1 MKFFRENSK
10 WILALFLIGFLVYA
24 FNLNNGLFWD
34 DDDWIINNPYVHS
47 FSYVGDIFSKDILS
61 GFGLNSNYYRPLL
74 LLSFTAN
81 YVIGG
86 IKPFGYHLLSN
97 LFHIGNG
104 ILIFFLL
111 LYVLKWRLP
120 AFIASLLF
128 LVHPLQTEAVTY
140 ISGRGDPMSVFFMLF
155 SILVFIKYNNSN
167 LKKYLF
173 GSLVLMLCAILS
185 RETAVLLAPLFLIVY
200 VSFLTKEKFWRSIRD
215 GLFKI
220 WPYFALAGCY
230 GFLRLTVL
238 NFQNTLNFYN
248 TSNIYA
254 DNLSYR
260 LYTFGHVLLEY
271 LKLIFV
277 PIGLHME
284 RNFPVHTSFFQ
295 FPVWIGYLVVVVIM
309 AIGWYLY
316 RLEFGNQNFSTK
328 DKFASSGKIKEPDSK
343 ISNFRIWFFA
353 WSWFFISL
361 SMVSGIIPINAII
374 YEHWLYL
381 PLIGFFVLAG
391 FYFDKLI
398 VFLRFRRLEV
408 ARWAM
413 MAAMIVYL
421 GFFGL
426 QTIRRNIIWGDPVAF
441 YEAILEYSP
450 DSIRVTNNLGNIYS
464 KEGRTDDAIKMYQKI
479 IDNPGNFFAQPYYN
493 LGNIYLDKG
502 DLAKAEKLFV
512 QAIEIDPSF
521 PFAYQNLAIIY
532 ANTGH
537 IAEAIKVLEGLKKMR
552 PDIDLD
558 NVIEDLRSQI

>member
-10 WILALFLIGFLVYA
+10 WILTLFLIGFFVYA

-47 FSYVGDIFSKDILS
+47 FSYIGDIFSKDILS

-74 LLSFTAN
+74 SLSFTAN

-97 LFHIGNG
+97 LSHIGNG

-111 LYVLKWRLP
+111 LYVFKKRLP

-128 LVHPLQTEAVTY
+128 LIHPLQTEAVTY
-140 ISGRGDPMSVFFMLF
+140 ISGRGDPMSVFFMLL
-155 SILVFIKYNNSN
+155 SVLIFIKYNNSN

-173 GSLVLMLCAILS
+173 WSLLLMLCAILS
-185 RETAVLLAPLFLIVY
+185 RETAVLLAPLLLVVY
-200 VSFLTKEKFWRSIRD
+200 ISFLTKEKFWRSIKD
-215 GLFKI
+215 GLLKV

-248 TSNIYA
+248 TGNIYT

-260 LYTFGHVLLEY
+260 LYTFGHVFLEY

-277 PIGLHME
+277 PIDLHME
-284 RNFPVHTSFFQ
+284 RDFPVHTSFFQ
-295 FPVWIGYLVVVVIM
+295 WPVWIGALIVGFIIF
-309 AIGWYLY
+309 IGFILY
-316 RLEFGNQNFSTK
+316 KQERKNPNDKIQINHFRLWLFG
-328 DKFASSGKIKEPDSK
+328 
-343 ISNFRIWFFA
+343 
-353 WSWFFISL
+353 WSWFFVSL

-381 PLIGFFVLAG
+381 PLIGFFTLAG
-391 FYFDKLI
+391 FYLDKIFEHLKKNYKFLF
-398 VFLRFRRLEV
+398 VFCVLLFV
-408 ARWAM
+408 
-413 MAAMIVYL
+413 VYVSFL
-421 GFFGL
+421 GI
-426 QTIRRNIIWGDPVAF
+426 QSVKRNILWGNPTIF
-441 YEAILEYSP
+441 YEEILKYSP
-450 DSIRVTNNLGNIYS
+450 NSIRITNNLGNIYS
-464 KEGRTDDAIKMYQKI
+464 KEGRVDDAIKMYQKI

-493 LGNIYLDKG
+493 LGNIYLNKG
-502 DLAKAEKLFV
+502 DLARAEKLYV
-512 QAIEIDPSF
+512 QAIEIDPNF
-521 PFAYQNLAIIY
+521 PFAYQNLAVIY

-537 IAEAIKVLEGLKKMR
+537 VQEAIKVLEALKKTR

-558 NVIEDLRSQI
+558 SVIEDLRSQIP